1 VKDFG
6 PQAQLAITKGD
17 AIFDAQSGVRVFE
30 TGSPVGYNADERVGI
45 TTALMCDLA
54 KLKYGNNECNHG
66 TFVRRADT
74 ILDNT
79 MFMFSVG
86 RSF

>member
-1 VKDFG
+1 
-6 PQAQLAITKGD
+6 
-17 AIFDAQSGVRVFE
+17 
-30 TGSPVGYNADERVGI
+30 
-45 TTALMCDLA
+45 MCDLA